1 MERSQ
6 FTFYRSFWEAI
17 KELPAKSKAEVI
29 CAICAYALEGEAP
42 KLSGT
47 SKAIFTLIKPTLDAS
62 ARKAETGKL
71 GGSKE
76 KAKDKQSESK
86 AEAEGKQ
93 NGREEEKEIE
103 KENEGE
109 NECSPPI
116 GDPPRSPKR
125 KYGQYG
131 WVRLTQ
137 EEYSRL
143 KEDLGEAE
151 LNRCIEYVDESA
163 QKSGNKNRWKDW
175 KLVIRSCHR
184 DGWGLS
190 KYGRPVEHPKK
201 PKGPTK
207 EEYERMQRFLKELDG
222 EDAEWTFGN
231 QA

>member
-6 FTFYRSFWEAI
+6 FTFYRSFWDAI
-17 KELPAKSKAEVI
+17 KELPAKSKAEVV

-62 ARKAETGKL
+62 ARKAEIGKL

-86 AEAEGKQ
+86 GEAEQKQ
-93 NGREEEKEIE
+93 TVRENE
-103 KENEGE
+103 KENEIENENEVEKEGE

-116 GDPPRSPKR
+116 GGPPHSPKK

-137 EEYSRL
+137 DEYSRL
-143 KEDLGEAE
+143 KKDLGESE
-151 LNRCIEYVDESA
+151 FNRCIEYVDESA

-175 KLVIRSCHR
+175 NLVIRNCHR
-184 DGWGLS
+184 DGWGLN
-190 KYGRPVEHPKK
+190 KYGKQMVSVPHNSAPTVE
-201 PKGPTK
+201 
-207 EEYERMQRFLKELDG
+207 EAQRMERLLARMEGR
-222 EDAEWTFGN
+222 DAG
-231 QA
+231 